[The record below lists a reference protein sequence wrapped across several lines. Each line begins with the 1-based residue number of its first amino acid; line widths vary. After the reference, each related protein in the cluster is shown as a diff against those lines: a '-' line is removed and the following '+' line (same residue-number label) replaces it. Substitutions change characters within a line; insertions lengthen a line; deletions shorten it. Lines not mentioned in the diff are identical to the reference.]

1 MEYKPMQGDIIFLNF
16 DPQIGH
22 EQRGRR
28 PALVVSNNTFNSFT
42 GIAVVCPITNT
53 NREIPIHVSLD
64 DRIKTTGVVMCD
76 QVKSLDI
83 RMRNA
88 EFVEK
93 VPEDILAEVIDI
105 IVGFVEV
112 E

>member
-42 GIAVVCPITNT
+42 SIAVVCPITNT
-53 NREIPIHVSLD
+53 NRQIPIHVSLD
-64 DRIKTTGVVMCD
+64 NRTKTTGVVMCD

-83 RMRNA
+83 NMRNA

-93 VPEDILAEVIDI
+93 ISEDILEEVIDI
-105 IVGFVEV
+105 LVGFVEI

>member
-1 MEYKPMQGDIIFLNF
+1 MEYKLMQGDIIFINF

-28 PALVVSNNTFNSFT
+28 PALIVSNNTFNSFT

-64 DRIKTTGVVMCD
+64 DRTKTTGAVMCD
-76 QVKSLDI
+76 EVKSLDI

-93 VPEDILAEVIDI
+93 VPGDILAEVIDI

>member
-1 MEYKPMQGDIIFLNF
+1 MRYYFLNF

-28 PALVVSNNTFNSFT
+28 PALIVSNNTFNSFT
-42 GIAVVCPITNT
+42 GIAVVCPIINT

-64 DRIKTTGVVMCD
+64 DRTKTTGVVMCD

-83 RMRNA
+83 IMRNA
-88 EFVEK
+88 EFVEG
-93 VPEDILAEVIDI
+93 VPEDILVEVIDI

>member
-28 PALVVSNNTFNSFT
+28 PALIVSNNTFNSFT
-42 GIAVVCPITNT
+42 GIAVVCPIKNT

>member
-1 MEYKPMQGDIIFLNF
+1 MGYKPMQGDIIFLNF
-16 DPQIGH
+16 DPQAGH

-28 PALVVSNNTFNSFT
+28 PALIVSNNTFNSFT
-42 GIAVVCPITNT
+42 SIAVVCPITNT
-53 NREIPIHVSLD
+53 NRKIPIHVSLD
-64 DRIKTTGVVMCD
+64 SRTKATGVVMCD

-88 EFVEK
+88 EFIEQ

-105 IVGFVEV
+105 TVRFVEV

>member
-1 MEYKPMQGDIIFLNF
+1 MQYKPRQGDIIFLDF
-16 DPQIGH
+16 DPQVGH

-42 GIAVVCPITNT
+42 SIAVVCPITNT

-64 DRIKTTGVVMCD
+64 NRCKTTGVVMCD

-83 RMRNA
+83 NMRNA

-93 VPEDILAEVIDI
+93 VPDDILEEVTDI

>member
-1 MEYKPMQGDIIFLNF
+1 MQGDIIFLDF
-16 DPQIGH
+16 DPQVGH

-28 PALVVSNNTFNSFT
+28 PALVVSNNTFNRFT
-42 GIAVVCPITNT
+42 SIAVVCPITNT
-53 NREIPIHVSLD
+53 NREIPIHVALD
-64 DRIKTTGVVMCD
+64 NRNKTTGVVMCD

-83 RMRNA
+83 RMRKA

-93 VPEDILAEVIDI
+93 VSEDILEEVIDI

>member
-28 PALVVSNNTFNSFT
+28 PALIVSNNTFNSFT

-64 DRIKTTGVVMCD
+64 DRTKTTGVVMCD

-105 IVGFVEV
+105 IVGFVEF

>member
-1 MEYKPMQGDIIFLNF
+1 MEYKSQQGDIIFLDF

-22 EQRGRR
+22 EQKGRR
-28 PALVVSNNTFNSFT
+28 PAIVVSNNTFNSFT
-42 GIAVVCPITNT
+42 SIAVVCPITNI
-53 NREIPIHVSLD
+53 NRGIPIHVPLD
-64 DRIKTTGVVMCD
+64 NRNQTTGVIMCD

-83 RMRNA
+83 KMRNA

-93 VPEDILAEVIDI
+93 VPEDILVEVVDI
-105 IVGFVEV
+105 IYGFIEV

>member
-28 PALVVSNNTFNSFT
+28 PALIVSNNTFNSFT
-42 GIAVVCPITNT
+42 GIGVVCPITNT

-64 DRIKTTGVVMCD
+64 DRTKTTGVVMCD

-105 IVGFVEV
+105 IVGFVEI

>member
-16 DPQIGH
+16 DPQVGH

-28 PALVVSNNTFNSFT
+28 PALIVSNNTFNSFT

-53 NREIPIHVSLD
+53 NREIPIHVTLD
-64 DRIKTTGVVMCD
+64 DRTKTTGVVMCD

-88 EFVEK
+88 EFVEG

-105 IVGFVEV
+105 IAGFVEL